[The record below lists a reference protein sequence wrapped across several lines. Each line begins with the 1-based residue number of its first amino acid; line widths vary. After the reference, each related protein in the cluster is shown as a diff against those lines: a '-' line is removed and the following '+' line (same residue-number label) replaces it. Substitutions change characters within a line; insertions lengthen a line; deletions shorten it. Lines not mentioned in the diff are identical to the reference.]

1 MAVKP
6 VPEGFRTLTPH
17 LVVSDAAAAIEF
29 YKRAFGGQ
37 ERMRMPG
44 PGGKVMHAELQIGDS
59 IFMLNDEFPE
69 MGARSPISLGG
80 SPVTLMLYVPNVDQ
94 TFAQAVSAGATAVM
108 PVSDQ
113 FWGDRYGMVK
123 DPFGHQWAIATHME
137 DLTPAQIGERH
148 AAAFAAGK

>member
-6 VPEGFRTLTPH
+6 IPEGFRTLTPH
-17 LVVSDAAAAIEF
+17 LVVGDAAQAIEF
-29 YKRAFGGQ
+29 YTRAFGGK

-44 PGGKVMHAELQIGDS
+44 PGGKLMHAEVQIGDS
-59 IFMLNDEFPE
+59 IFMLNDEIPE

-94 TFAQAVSAGATAVM
+94 TFAQAVAAGAIAIM
-108 PVSDQ
+108 PVADQ

-137 DLTPAQIGERH
+137 DLTPAQIAERH
-148 AAAFAAGK
+148 AAAFATGK